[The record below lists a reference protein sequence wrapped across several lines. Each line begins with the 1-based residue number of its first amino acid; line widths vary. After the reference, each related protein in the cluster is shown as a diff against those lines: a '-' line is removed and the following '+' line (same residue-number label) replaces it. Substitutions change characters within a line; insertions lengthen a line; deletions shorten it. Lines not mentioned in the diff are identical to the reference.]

1 MNQST
6 SIPPD
11 FFFSIRVFH
20 RHWRVTGQQA
30 KGGDH
35 LLFYSTTHLLTNIQT
50 FILQLWDDNHIFQI
64 APLVFTR
71 LLLDEIYHLIELLFD
86 WLMMWAWFVLV
97 YLLIWFKDFI
107 AAIWYWKPVDS
118 NSHWLLSLYSRNNLK
133 KSASDSRTLPL
144 VIFDK
149 NSPLFQK

>member
-11 FFFSIRVFH
+11 FFFYQGFSQTLTSH
-20 RHWRVTGQQA
+20 RTAGEGRGPS
-30 KGGDH
+30 
-35 LLFYSTTHLLTNIQT
+35 YCTTHLLTNIQT
-50 FILQLWDDNHIFQI
+50 FILQLWDDDHIFQI

-71 LLLDEIYHLIELLFD
+71 LLLGEIYHLIELRFD

-107 AAIWYWKPVDS
+107 AAIWYWKLVDS

-133 KSASDSRTLPL
+133 KSASGSRTLPL

-149 NSPLFQK
+149 NSPLFKK